1 MQLSPDQDEF
11 WAGLLQWNATAL
23 AGYALVWLA
32 LDHRIQRPGAQ
43 RTPLIVQMSAAAVAI
58 TALTVWCALCVFFTP
73 GSVTDY
79 EQPLGEVLSYVAWG
93 LALVAAFWFCL
104 RQGIIGAEEDG
115 PVQRGFSQRE
125 EVEHLVRLAGWF
137 AAALVAL
144 IAATVDPRDSSRS
157 WLAYHV
163 LTYGWLVVAA
173 ALTAASWRWQRLWR
187 EAAVVT
193 GLVAVLALRR
203 GWSDPHLLAPWW
215 SVCAAGT
222 AAVLAGSLALRLR
235 SQSFAYASVA
245 LVGLA
250 TTFYWIVPLL
260 KRIGDETQAFANLV
274 QADLIACVLAAGFW
288 LAVEIWFQRKRGQD
302 AFSPR
307 FRFARVHVLVA
318 IAATVVSAML
328 LVGSFGINVIA
339 REASGT
345 TAIEIARTGG
355 VLVLGTLG
363 LLLAGSLWDR
373 RGYFAIPMLYV
384 WGALVVTLVLD
395 RLELGWK
402 EALFAVGMSI
412 AGYVALTGVIWRQ
425 GAWWASVADRWGI
438 TDAIGSLKRTVAW
451 LPVVN
456 MLLATASMLIG
467 LVVVLF
473 FEERWMRISSGFA
486 PVLLAL
492 GLGALAQ
499 KERRTLLQYMS
510 LLMTGAAAVYLS
522 WADLKPEWSDQ
533 VVLDFAI
540 RLLIVLSGLTFIYS
554 VLVARRMSPDGDWM
568 PAVRRIAV
576 TFGIAAIVV
585 LLGVLFLETIYYDSD
600 GGAPVGAVEIAT
612 VSVVLVALIAG
623 LISLALL
630 PGRDPWAL
638 TEKGRMGYVYAA
650 EVVGALLFVHIY
662 LCIPELF
669 SGRIR
674 PYWPY
679 IIWVIALV
687 GAGLGEWLHRS
698 KVRVLAEPL
707 HRTGAFLPLVAALG
721 MPLVEALDVL
731 SVIAP
736 YGTHYPTLLFLVG
749 LMYMFLSILRRSVA
763 CGLAAAVAANV
774 ALWSLFAEQDLLLW
788 RNPQFWLIP
797 PAASVLIAAQINR
810 RRLTSAQLT
819 AVRYASILVI
829 YLSSTSEIFIR
840 DMGKYLWPPMI
851 LAGLSV
857 AGVFLGMILRVRA
870 FIYLG
875 SSFVLLSIVGM
886 VWHAQKMVFQHS
898 WPWWAFGIGLGISI
912 LILFG
917 VFEKKRPEITRWIE
931 RLQEWEK

>member
-1 MQLSPDQDEF
+1 
-11 WAGLLQWNATAL
+11 
-23 AGYALVWLA
+23 
-32 LDHRIQRPGAQ
+32 
-43 RTPLIVQMSAAAVAI
+43 
-58 TALTVWCALCVFFTP
+58 
-73 GSVTDY
+73 
-79 EQPLGEVLSYVAWG
+79 
-93 LALVAAFWFCL
+93 
-104 RQGIIGAEEDG
+104 
-115 PVQRGFSQRE
+115 
-125 EVEHLVRLAGWF
+125 
-137 AAALVAL
+137 
-144 IAATVDPRDSSRS
+144 
-157 WLAYHV
+157 
-163 LTYGWLVVAA
+163 
-173 ALTAASWRWQRLWR
+173 
-187 EAAVVT
+187 
-193 GLVAVLALRR
+193 
-203 GWSDPHLLAPWW
+203 
-215 SVCAAGT
+215 
-222 AAVLAGSLALRLR
+222 
-235 SQSFAYASVA
+235 
-245 LVGLA
+245 
-250 TTFYWIVPLL
+250 
-260 KRIGDETQAFANLV
+260 
-274 QADLIACVLAAGFW
+274 
-288 LAVEIWFQRKRGQD
+288 
-302 AFSPR
+302 
-307 FRFARVHVLVA
+307 
-318 IAATVVSAML
+318 
-328 LVGSFGINVIA
+328 
-339 REASGT
+339 
-345 TAIEIARTGG
+345 
-355 VLVLGTLG
+355 
-363 LLLAGSLWDR
+363 
-373 RGYFAIPMLYV
+373 
-384 WGALVVTLVLD
+384 
-395 RLELGWK
+395 
-402 EALFAVGMSI
+402 
-412 AGYVALTGVIWRQ
+412 
-425 GAWWASVADRWGI
+425 
-438 TDAIGSLKRTVAW
+438 
-451 LPVVN
+451 
-456 MLLATASMLIG
+456 
-467 LVVVLF
+467 
-473 FEERWMRISSGFA
+473 
-486 PVLLAL
+486 
-492 GLGALAQ
+492 
-499 KERRTLLQYMS
+499 
-510 LLMTGAAAVYLS
+510 
-522 WADLKPEWSDQ
+522 
-533 VVLDFAI
+533 
-540 RLLIVLSGLTFIYS
+540 LTFIYS

-600 GGAPVGAVEIAT
+600 DGAPVGAVEIAA

-630 PGRDPWAL
+630 PGRDPLAL

-774 ALWSLFAEQDLLLW
+774 ALWSLFTEQDLLLW

-886 VWHAQKMVFQHS
+886 VWHAQKMIFQHS
-898 WPWWAFGIGLGISI
+898 WPWWAFGIGSGISI